1 MRSCLEQPVDVELSL
16 FKQWINV
23 AKRGVI
29 SSIMLEDTGI
39 FDEFVTIPNLRK
51 EKKNNNLKLL
61 VKNYSL
67 FCNIISTFFLV
78 KKLSG
83 FAIEC

>member
-16 FKQWINV
+16 FKRWINV
-23 AKRGVI
+23 AKRRVI

-51 EKKNNNLKLL
+51 EKK
-61 VKNYSL
+61 
-67 FCNIISTFFLV
+67 II
-78 KKLSG
+78 
-83 FAIEC
+83 I